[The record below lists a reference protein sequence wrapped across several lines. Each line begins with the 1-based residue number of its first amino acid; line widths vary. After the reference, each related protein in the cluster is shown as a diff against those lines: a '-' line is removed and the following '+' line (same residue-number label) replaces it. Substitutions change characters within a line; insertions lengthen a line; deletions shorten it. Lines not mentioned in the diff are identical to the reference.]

1 MTDIVGSQINSGAY
15 QKIKAGYENAQK
27 FTDINQAKNRV
38 MAAQDDGITNKTKTP
53 SPLSDN
59 VSFSTAAS
67 VSVKLNGVKR
77 NVLTAMNEL
86 PVEVNLAI
94 ADEIRDRIKAGDWP
108 TNREQS
114 NAAILKMIQD
124 NISPQITA
132 GLDHG

>member
-15 QKIKAGYENAQK
+15 QKIKTGYENVQK

-59 VSFSTAAS
+59 VSFSTVAS
-67 VSVKLNGVKR
+67 VSVKLNGVTR

-114 NAAILKMIQD
+114 NAAIVKMIQD
-124 NISPQITA
+124 NISP
-132 GLDHG
+132 

>member
-15 QKIKAGYENAQK
+15 QKIKTGYENAQK

-59 VSFSTAAS
+59 VSFSTVAS

-114 NAAILKMIQD
+114 NAAIVKMIQD
-124 NISPQITA
+124 NISP
-132 GLDHG
+132 